1 MRTKTIILAA
11 LFSLVPAVPVMAA
24 DPAPAE
30 GPAPAGAA
38 PAAAPAAAGHH
49 PHALRHF
56 IAADKN
62 GYRELLKL
70 ADDYDANHDGAL
82 DENEVALYKAG
93 LVSHLEADLA
103 GIADFKALDADG
115 SGYITVDELAD
126 AGDQTSDG
134 AKKPLPVPGPKK
146 EPAAKRM
153 PRAPGA
159 VPQGPQSRGQPGNP
173 ADGATGATELRAD
186 GRGPHGHGHDHGFG
200 PGHEPGHGF
209 GPGHEA
215 ARDGEGCPDIDV
227 FGKFHHDT
235 GMDYR
240 YLMDFGRIDKDHD
253 YKISEPEYT
262 VWADGIK
269 ADLTERLER
278 IKAADFTAADV
289 NRDGKFTFRELKH
302 FFKGL
307 LLAAA
312 PAWQA
317 SAAAPAPGAAAPKA
331 SEEKAK

>member
-11 LFSLVPAVPVMAA
+11 LFSLIPAVPVMAA
-24 DPAPAE
+24 DAQTAPAPKD
-30 GPAPAGAA
+30 GAATA
-38 PAAAPAAAGHH
+38 PAADGHAH
-49 PHALRHF
+49 RGFRHF
-56 IAADKN
+56 IAADRN

-70 ADDYDANHDGAL
+70 ADDYDANHDGVL
-82 DENEVALYKAG
+82 DENELALYKAG
-93 LVSHLEADLA
+93 LVSHLEEDLA
-103 GIADFKALDADG
+103 ALAGFKALDTDG
-115 SGYITVDELAD
+115 NGYITLDEFAAYAKTAD
-126 AGDQTSDG
+126 GG
-134 AKKPLPVPGPKK
+134 KKGSAAPGPKK
-146 EPAAKRM
+146 MPAADGKAG
-153 PRAPGA
+153 PRDGARHHGPDGKGEPGRH
-159 VPQGPQSRGQPGNP
+159 GEHFG
-173 ADGATGATELRAD
+173 GATGATELRAD

-278 IKAADFTAADV
+278 IKAADFTAADL

-317 SAAAPAPGAAAPKA
+317 PAAAPAPGAAAPKA

>member
-11 LFSLVPAVPVMAA
+11 LFSLIPAVPVMAA
-24 DPAPAE
+24 DAQTAPAPKD
-30 GPAPAGAA
+30 GAATA
-38 PAAAPAAAGHH
+38 PAADGHAH
-49 PHALRHF
+49 RGFRHF
-56 IAADKN
+56 IAADRN

-70 ADDYDANHDGAL
+70 ADDYDANHDGVL
-82 DENEVALYKAG
+82 DENELALYKAG
-93 LVSHLEADLA
+93 LVSHLEEDLA
-103 GIADFKALDADG
+103 ALAGFKALDTDG
-115 SGYITVDELAD
+115 NGYITLDEFAAYAKTAD
-126 AGDQTSDG
+126 GG
-134 AKKPLPVPGPKK
+134 KKGSAVPGPKK
-146 EPAAKRM
+146 MPAADGKAG
-153 PRAPGA
+153 PRDGARHHGPDGKGEPGRH
-159 VPQGPQSRGQPGNP
+159 GEHF
-173 ADGATGATELRAD
+173 DGATGATELRAD

-278 IKAADFTAADV
+278 IKAADFTAADL
-289 NRDGKFTFRELKH
+289 NQDGKFTFRELKH

>member
-11 LFSLVPAVPVMAA
+11 LFSLIPAVPVMAA
-24 DPAPAE
+24 DAQTAPAPKD
-30 GPAPAGAA
+30 GAATA
-38 PAAAPAAAGHH
+38 PAADGHAH
-49 PHALRHF
+49 RGFRHF
-56 IAADKN
+56 IAADRN

-70 ADDYDANHDGAL
+70 ADDYDANHDGVL
-82 DENEVALYKAG
+82 DENELALYKAG
-93 LVSHLEADLA
+93 LVSHLEEDLA
-103 GIADFKALDADG
+103 ALAGFKALDTDG
-115 SGYITVDELAD
+115 NGYITLDEFAAYAKTAD
-126 AGDQTSDG
+126 GG
-134 AKKPLPVPGPKK
+134 KKGSAVPGPKK
-146 EPAAKRM
+146 MPAADGKAG
-153 PRAPGA
+153 PRDGARHHGPDGKGEPGRH
-159 VPQGPQSRGQPGNP
+159 GEHF
-173 ADGATGATELRAD
+173 DGATGATELRAD

-278 IKAADFTAADV
+278 IKAADFTAADL

>member
-1 MRTKTIILAA
+1 
-11 LFSLVPAVPVMAA
+11 MAA
-24 DPAPAE
+24 DAQTAPAPKD
-30 GPAPAGAA
+30 GAATA
-38 PAAAPAAAGHH
+38 PAADGHAH
-49 PHALRHF
+49 RGFRHF
-56 IAADKN
+56 IAADRN

-70 ADDYDANHDGAL
+70 ADDYDANHDGVL
-82 DENEVALYKAG
+82 DENELALYKAG
-93 LVSHLEADLA
+93 LVSHLEEDLA
-103 GIADFKALDADG
+103 ALAGFKALDTDG
-115 SGYITVDELAD
+115 NGYITLDEFAAYAKTAD
-126 AGDQTSDG
+126 GG
-134 AKKPLPVPGPKK
+134 KKGSAAPGPKK
-146 EPAAKRM
+146 MPAADGKAG
-153 PRAPGA
+153 PRDGARHHGPDGKGEPGRH
-159 VPQGPQSRGQPGNP
+159 GEHF
-173 ADGATGATELRAD
+173 DGATGATELRAD

-278 IKAADFTAADV
+278 IKAADFTAADL

-317 SAAAPAPGAAAPKA
+317 PAAAPAPGAAAPKA

>member
-11 LFSLVPAVPVMAA
+11 LFSLIPAVPVMAA
-24 DPAPAE
+24 DAQTAPAPKD
-30 GPAPAGAA
+30 GAATA
-38 PAAAPAAAGHH
+38 PAADGHAH
-49 PHALRHF
+49 RGFRHF
-56 IAADKN
+56 IAADRN

-70 ADDYDANHDGAL
+70 ADDSDANHDGVL
-82 DENEVALYKAG
+82 DENELALYKAG
-93 LVSHLEADLA
+93 LVSHLEEDLA
-103 GIADFKALDADG
+103 ALAGFKALDTDG
-115 SGYITVDELAD
+115 NGYITLDEFAAYAKTAD
-126 AGDQTSDG
+126 GG
-134 AKKPLPVPGPKK
+134 KKGSAVPGPKK
-146 EPAAKRM
+146 MPAADGKAG
-153 PRAPGA
+153 PRDGARHHGPDGKGEPGRH
-159 VPQGPQSRGQPGNP
+159 GEHF
-173 ADGATGATELRAD
+173 DGATGATELRAD

-278 IKAADFTAADV
+278 IKAADFTAADL

>member
-11 LFSLVPAVPVMAA
+11 LFSLIPAVPVMAA
-24 DPAPAE
+24 DAQTAPAPKD
-30 GPAPAGAA
+30 GAATA
-38 PAAAPAAAGHH
+38 PAADGHAH
-49 PHALRHF
+49 RGFRHF
-56 IAADKN
+56 IAADRN

-70 ADDYDANHDGAL
+70 ADDYDANHDGVL
-82 DENEVALYKAG
+82 DENELALYKAG
-93 LVSHLEADLA
+93 LVSHLEEDLA
-103 GIADFKALDADG
+103 ALAGFKALDTDG
-115 SGYITVDELAD
+115 NGYITLDEFAAYAKTAD
-126 AGDQTSDG
+126 GG
-134 AKKPLPVPGPKK
+134 KKGSAAPGPKK
-146 EPAAKRM
+146 MPAADGKAG
-153 PRAPGA
+153 PRDGARHHGPDGKGEPGRH
-159 VPQGPQSRGQPGNP
+159 GEHF
-173 ADGATGATELRAD
+173 DGATGATELRAD

-278 IKAADFTAADV
+278 IKAADFTAADL

-317 SAAAPAPGAAAPKA
+317 PAAAPAPGAAAPKA

>member
-11 LFSLVPAVPVMAA
+11 LFSLIPAVPVMAA
-24 DPAPAE
+24 DAQTAPAPKD
-30 GPAPAGAA
+30 GAATA
-38 PAAAPAAAGHH
+38 PAADGHAH
-49 PHALRHF
+49 RGFRHF
-56 IAADKN
+56 IAADRN

-70 ADDYDANHDGAL
+70 ADDYDANHDGVL
-82 DENEVALYKAG
+82 DENELALYKAG
-93 LVSHLEADLA
+93 LVSHLEEDLA
-103 GIADFKALDADG
+103 ALAGFKALDTDWN
-115 SGYITVDELAD
+115 GYITLDEFAAYAKTAD
-126 AGDQTSDG
+126 GG
-134 AKKPLPVPGPKK
+134 KKGSAVPGPKK
-146 EPAAKRM
+146 MPAADGKAG
-153 PRAPGA
+153 PRDGARHHGPDGKGEPGRH
-159 VPQGPQSRGQPGNP
+159 GEHF
-173 ADGATGATELRAD
+173 DGATGATELRAD

-278 IKAADFTAADV
+278 IKAADFTAADL

>member
-11 LFSLVPAVPVMAA
+11 LFSLLPAVPVMAA
-24 DPAPAE
+24 DAQTAPAPKD
-30 GPAPAGAA
+30 GAATA
-38 PAAAPAAAGHH
+38 PAADGHAH
-49 PHALRHF
+49 RGFRHF
-56 IAADKN
+56 IAADRN

-70 ADDYDANHDGAL
+70 ADDYDANHDGVL
-82 DENEVALYKAG
+82 DENELALYKAG
-93 LVSHLEADLA
+93 LVSHLEEDLA
-103 GIADFKALDADG
+103 ALAGFKALDTDG
-115 SGYITVDELAD
+115 NGYITLDEFAAYAKTAD
-126 AGDQTSDG
+126 GG
-134 AKKPLPVPGPKK
+134 KKGSAVPGPKK
-146 EPAAKRM
+146 MPAADGKAG
-153 PRAPGA
+153 PRDGARHHGPDGKGEPGRH
-159 VPQGPQSRGQPGNP
+159 GEHF
-173 ADGATGATELRAD
+173 DGATGATELRAD

-278 IKAADFTAADV
+278 IKAADFTAADL

>member
-11 LFSLVPAVPVMAA
+11 LFSLIPAVPVMAA
-24 DPAPAE
+24 DAQTAPAPKD
-30 GPAPAGAA
+30 GAATA
-38 PAAAPAAAGHH
+38 PAADGHAH
-49 PHALRHF
+49 RGFRHF
-56 IAADKN
+56 IAADRN

-70 ADDYDANHDGAL
+70 ADDYDANHDGVL
-82 DENEVALYKAG
+82 DENELALYKAG
-93 LVSHLEADLA
+93 LVSHLEEDLA
-103 GIADFKALDADG
+103 ALAGFKALDTDG
-115 SGYITVDELAD
+115 NGYITLDEFAAYAKTAD
-126 AGDQTSDG
+126 GG
-134 AKKPLPVPGPKK
+134 KKGSAAPGPKK
-146 EPAAKRM
+146 MPAADGKAG
-153 PRAPGA
+153 PRDGARHHGPDGKGEPGRH
-159 VPQGPQSRGQPGNP
+159 GEHF
-173 ADGATGATELRAD
+173 DGATGATELRAD

-215 ARDGEGCPDIDV
+215 VRDGEGCPDIDV

-278 IKAADFTAADV
+278 IKAADFTAADL

-317 SAAAPAPGAAAPKA
+317 PAAAPAPGAAAPKA

>member
-11 LFSLVPAVPVMAA
+11 LFSLIPAVPVMAA
-24 DPAPAE
+24 DAQTAPAPKD
-30 GPAPAGAA
+30 GAATA
-38 PAAAPAAAGHH
+38 PAADGHAH
-49 PHALRHF
+49 RGFRHF
-56 IAADKN
+56 IAADRN

-70 ADDYDANHDGAL
+70 ADDYDANHDGVL
-82 DENEVALYKAG
+82 DENELALYKAG
-93 LVSHLEADLA
+93 LVSHLEEDLA
-103 GIADFKALDADG
+103 ALAGFKALDTDG
-115 SGYITVDELAD
+115 NGYITLDEFAAYAKTAD
-126 AGDQTSDG
+126 GG
-134 AKKPLPVPGPKK
+134 KKGSAVPGPKK
-146 EPAAKRM
+146 MPAADGKAG
-153 PRAPGA
+153 PRDGARHHGPDGKGEPGRH
-159 VPQGPQSRGQPGNP
+159 GEHF
-173 ADGATGATELRAD
+173 DGATGATELRAD

-278 IKAADFTAADV
+278 IKAADFTAADL

-317 SAAAPAPGAAAPKA
+317 SAAAPAPGAAAPTP
-331 SEEKAK
+331 

>member
-1 MRTKTIILAA
+1 
-11 LFSLVPAVPVMAA
+11 MAA
-24 DPAPAE
+24 DAQTAPAPKD
-30 GPAPAGAA
+30 GAATA
-38 PAAAPAAAGHH
+38 PAADGHAH
-49 PHALRHF
+49 RGFRHF
-56 IAADKN
+56 IAADRN

-70 ADDYDANHDGAL
+70 ADDYDANHDGVL
-82 DENEVALYKAG
+82 DENELALYKAG
-93 LVSHLEADLA
+93 LVSHLEEDLA
-103 GIADFKALDADG
+103 ALAGFKALDTDG
-115 SGYITVDELAD
+115 NGYITLDEFAAYAKTAD
-126 AGDQTSDG
+126 GG
-134 AKKPLPVPGPKK
+134 KKGSAVPGPKK
-146 EPAAKRM
+146 MPAADGKAG
-153 PRAPGA
+153 PRDGARHHGPDGKGEPGRH
-159 VPQGPQSRGQPGNP
+159 GEHF
-173 ADGATGATELRAD
+173 DGATGATELRAD

-200 PGHEPGHGF
+200 PGHEPGH
-209 GPGHEA
+209 
-215 ARDGEGCPDIDV
+215 
-227 FGKFHHDT
+227 GKFHHDT

-278 IKAADFTAADV
+278 IKAADFTAADL

>member
-11 LFSLVPAVPVMAA
+11 LFSLIPAVPVMAA
-24 DPAPAE
+24 DAQTAPAPKD
-30 GPAPAGAA
+30 GAATA
-38 PAAAPAAAGHH
+38 PAADGHAH
-49 PHALRHF
+49 RGFRHF
-56 IAADKN
+56 IAADRN

-70 ADDYDANHDGAL
+70 ADDYDANHDGVL
-82 DENEVALYKAG
+82 DENELALYKAG
-93 LVSHLEADLA
+93 LVSHLEEDLA
-103 GIADFKALDADG
+103 ALAGFKALD
-115 SGYITVDELAD
+115 T
-126 AGDQTSDG
+126 DQASDG

-278 IKAADFTAADV
+278 IKAADFTAADL